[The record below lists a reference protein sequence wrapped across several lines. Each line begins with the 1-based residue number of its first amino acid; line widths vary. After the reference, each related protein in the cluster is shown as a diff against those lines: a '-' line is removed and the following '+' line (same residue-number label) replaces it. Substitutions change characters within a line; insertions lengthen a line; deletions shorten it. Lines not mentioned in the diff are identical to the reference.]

1 MKSPRNFGSGGYG
14 EASRRGL
21 SQHWFQHAE
30 QHERDEER
38 NDDIESLGGEE
49 RPQQIAVLPGNDI
62 LEARIEPHADEG
74 QREKYRREHFG
85 DTRLGKFAPGIG
97 REKAVS
103 LQYTEYQRCGN
114 EADDEFRE
122 FLPHDP
128 QRRGLP
134 GLIAAARREVKRDEE
149 RHHADQYVLRSLDD
163 DGMLVG
169 HFAHDHARRGDTR
182 RSVDRTAAPATSCTT
197 CGSSKICGRIAC
209 ANHGIR

>member
-1 MKSPRNFGSGGYG
+1 MNGQDWRAAGSGQRAADEYYSPAGNMKSPEPFGFGGYG

-21 SQHWFQHAE
+21 SQHRFQHAE

-38 NDDIESLGGEE
+38 NDDIEGLGGEE

-103 LQYTEYQRCGN
+103 
-114 EADDEFRE
+114 
-122 FLPHDP
+122 
-128 QRRGLP
+128 
-134 GLIAAARREVKRDEE
+134 
-149 RHHADQYVLRSLDD
+149 
-163 DGMLVG
+163 
-169 HFAHDHARRGDTR
+169 
-182 RSVDRTAAPATSCTT
+182 PA
-197 CGSSKICGRIAC
+197 I
-209 ANHGIR
+209 H